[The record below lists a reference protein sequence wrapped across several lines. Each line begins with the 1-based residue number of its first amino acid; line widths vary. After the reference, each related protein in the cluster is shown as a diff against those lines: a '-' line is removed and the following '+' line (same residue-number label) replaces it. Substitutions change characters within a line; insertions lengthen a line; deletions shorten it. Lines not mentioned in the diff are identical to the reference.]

1 MCLLDQR
8 RARPLLVEGSRAATN
23 RFPSKDELL
32 EAFHRSDRYE
42 NPLADFATRL
52 ADLHRRRQQY
62 PQRSDEIDRQ
72 RGELVT
78 VIDCW
83 VATNT
88 PPPHPRARMH
98 TETVGTLIDRM
109 AATAATAFRVLMTEH
124 PGSDTVHAA
133 WTRLAELEN
142 AYSDLTDDLARGWR
156 RLPHTECDTTERSLT
171 E

>member
-1 MCLLDQR
+1 MT
-8 RARPLLVEGSRAATN
+8 ASP
-23 RFPSKDELL
+23 FPTKDALL
-32 EAFHRSDRYE
+32 EIFRGHAHEESG
-42 NPLADFATRL
+42 LANAAAKL
-52 ADLHRRRQQY
+52 ADLHRLHHTH
-62 PQRSDEIDRQ
+62 PQRRAEINRH
-72 RGELVT
+72 RAELVT
-78 VIDCW
+78 AIDCW
-83 VATNT
+83 VTTHT
-88 PPPHPRARMH
+88 PKPHPRARMY

-109 AATAATAFRVLMTEH
+109 AAIAATAFRVLMTED

>member
-1 MCLLDQR
+1 MCLLDQH

-32 EAFHRSDRYE
+32 EAFHRSDRDE
-42 NPLADFATRL
+42 NPLTNAATRL
-52 ADLHRRRQQY
+52 ADLHRRRHEH
-62 PQRSDEIDRQ
+62 PRRRAEIDGLRA
-72 RGELVT
+72 ELVT
-78 VIDCW
+78 AIDCW
-83 VATNT
+83 VATHT
-88 PPPHPRARMH
+88 PKPHPRARMH
-98 TETVGTLIDRM
+98 DETVGTLIDRM
-109 AATAATAFRVLMTEH
+109 AAIAATAFRVLMTCD